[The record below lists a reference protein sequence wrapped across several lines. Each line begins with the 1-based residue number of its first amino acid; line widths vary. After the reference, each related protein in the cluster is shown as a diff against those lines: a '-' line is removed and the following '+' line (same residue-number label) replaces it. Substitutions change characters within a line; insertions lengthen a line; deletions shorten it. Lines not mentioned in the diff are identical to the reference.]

1 MNSEQKD
8 FITRMQTI
16 GVTQAE
22 AFGFY
27 DSLEPVS
34 AKFMFGVWN
43 GSECRTGHIMDGM
56 LTIAPW
62 YGKAF
67 MSTEKVHPLVFEDKS
82 GKKYCVD
89 PRKVFRYIEEPAIM
103 KLLTKFTQKVDTGK
117 LSFDS
122 HKLDP
127 VFKAYKTVKSKAR
140 LREIRYRGAVT
151 AAMIYD
157 DLPIID
163 IFRKIDDTTVLGVM
177 DVKGKMEKK
186 GYFFLL
192 QKCIKTPMA

>member
-8 FITRMQTI
+8 FITRMQTT

-22 AFGFY
+22 AFRFY

-34 AKFMFGVWN
+34 AKFMLGVWK
-43 GSECRTGHIMDGM
+43 GGECRTGHIMDGM

-67 MSTEKVHPLVFEDKS
+67 ISTEKVHPLVFEDVS
-82 GKKYCVD
+82 GKKYCVN
-89 PRKVFRYIEEPAIM
+89 PRKVFRYIELPATM
-103 KLLTKFTQKVDTGK
+103 KLLTKFSQKVDAGT
-117 LSFDS
+117 LCFDS

-127 VFKAYKTVKSKAR
+127 VFKVYKTVKSQAR
-140 LREIRYRGAVT
+140 LREIKYRGTVT

-157 DLPIID
+157 DLAIID

-177 DVKGKMEKK
+177 DLKGKMGEK

-192 QKCIKTPMA
+192 KSMHR

>member
-8 FITRMQTI
+8 FITSMQTT

-22 AFGFY
+22 AFRFY

-34 AKFMFGVWN
+34 AKFMLGVWK
-43 GSECRTGHIMDGM
+43 GGECRTGHIMDGM

-67 MSTEKVHPLVFEDKS
+67 ISTEKVHPLVFEDVS
-82 GKKYCVD
+82 GKKYCVN
-89 PRKVFRYIEEPAIM
+89 PRKVFRYIELPATM
-103 KLLTKFTQKVDTGK
+103 KLLTKFSQKVDAGT
-117 LSFDS
+117 LCFDS

-127 VFKAYKTVKSKAR
+127 VFKVYKTVKSQAR
-140 LREIRYRGAVT
+140 LREIKYRGTVT

-157 DLPIID
+157 DLAIID

-177 DVKGKMEKK
+177 DLKGKMGEK

-192 QKCIKTPMA
+192 KNMHR

>member
-1 MNSEQKD
+1 MNSEQKA
-8 FITRMQTI
+8 FITSMQTI

-34 AKFMFGVWN
+34 AKFMLGVWK

-67 MSTEKVHPLVFEDKS
+67 MSKEKVHPLVFEDKS

-122 HKLDP
+122 YKLDP
-127 VFKAYKTVKSKAR
+127 VFKTFKTVKSKAR
-140 LREIRYRGAVT
+140 LREIRYRGGVT

-157 DLPIID
+157 DLAIID

-177 DVKGKMEKK
+177 DLKGKMGEK

-192 QKCIKTPMA
+192 KNMHR